1 MSASWYVLLGHVEF
15 DVGPLPLLAWPCP
28 FPFPLALVMIHQVPH
43 LRQRLPLWTLSCQ
56 IQFLQLLLLQTWY
69 ALRQEVVLVPDA
81 LRVSS
86 LDKIEAV
93 VGGSE
98 HRSRSG

>member
-1 MSASWYVLLGHVEF
+1 MEVVEA
-15 DVGPLPLLAWPCP
+15 PLPLLAWPCP
-28 FPFPLALVMIHQVPH
+28 FPLPFDLVIVHQVPH
-43 LRQRLPLWTLSCQ
+43 LRQRLPLWILLCQ
-56 IQFLQLLLLQTWY
+56 IQLLQVVLLQTWY